1 MAKSPRTTGGGKV
14 QGDKGVTV
22 PDWSAMLAED
32 VAAGRMANNVA
43 DDGASTIREIMAA
56 TGLSKSQARAWAIA
70 RVERGELERTTKYQQ
85 DTTSSRM
92 QPAPAFRPIQKEGK
106 P

>member
-1 MAKSPRTTGGGKV
+1 MQRAPNASKIRQVRSDR
-14 QGDKGVTV
+14 DIIV

-32 VAAGRMANNVA
+32 VAAGRRPNAAA
-43 DDGASTIREIMAA
+43 DAGASTIREIMAA